1 MAMAVVEDRITEA
14 PAPKAPRREASL
26 AVASLIGGCVLLF
39 GLWLVFGGL
48 PVFWSDVLP
57 TEKLNDF
64 LSGALLLIAGICLL
78 TAVCFVWYQLDK
90 AFGMPGLRAGSVVE
104 AFLLFIIASIVFSV
118 GNLESMSADGPGPI
132 VVGLLTIV
140 LLAGL
145 VWLSTRQFF
154 RNILIGLEDQG
165 WFSTTPFK
173 GNQGL
178 RVRRATILGVLVIG
192 ISGVIMMVSHHW
204 FGSTRAGASD
214 WYWYVPFTN
223 QHLYIPLMFRLTILG
238 PLLIGCFVFWFAW
251 RIVNWPLFADF
262 LIATEAEMNKVSWT
276 TRKRLVQDT
285 IVVLVTVVLLTS
297 FLFFVDIAWAWV
309 LSRPLIHVL
318 QVDLKAEQQKQQE
331 KTQW

>member
-78 TAVCFVWYQLDK
+78 SAVCFVWYQLDK
-90 AFGMPGLRAGSVVE
+90 AFGMPGLRAGAVVG
-104 AFLLFIIASIVFSV
+104 AILIFVIAAISFSV
-118 GNLESMSADGPGPI
+118 GNSNLDDSARPI
-132 VVGLLTIV
+132 VFGLVTVV

-145 VWLSTRQFF
+145 VWLCTRGFYRAF
-154 RNILIGLEDQG
+154 LLGLEDQG
-165 WFSTTPFK
+165 WFNTTPFK

-204 FGSTRAGASD
+204 FGSTRAGGSD

-238 PLLIGCFVFWFAW
+238 PLLLGCFVFWLAW
-251 RIVNWPLFADF
+251 RIVNWPLFGDF

-285 IVVLVTVVLLTS
+285 IVVLVTVTILTA